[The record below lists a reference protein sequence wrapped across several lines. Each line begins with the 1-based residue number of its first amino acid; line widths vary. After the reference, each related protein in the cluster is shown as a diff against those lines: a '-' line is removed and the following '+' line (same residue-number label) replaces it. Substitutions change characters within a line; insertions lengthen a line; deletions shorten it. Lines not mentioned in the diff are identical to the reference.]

1 VPKGPEDVKNAKNNK
16 FVTDYITKPIRDEDL
31 TKIFHD

>member
-1 VPKGPEDVKNAKNNK
+1 LLSIAERNE